1 MVSTEHAF
9 FVFDHFMMTL
19 RTFQG
24 SSEDEW
30 LLSSDCFC
38 LDKDAFHINLTG
50 TRAIQNI
57 HLAVKVHVQDGNLN
71 KL

>member
-9 FVFDHFMMTL
+9 FDFHHLTMTF

-24 SSEDEW
+24 SNEDEW
-30 LLSSDCFC
+30 LLSSGCFC

-50 TRAIQNI
+50 MRAIRNI
-57 HLAVKVHVQDGNLN
+57 HLAVKVYVQDGNLN
-71 KL
+71 EL

>member
-9 FVFDHFMMTL
+9 FDFHHLTMTL

-24 SSEDEW
+24 RKEDDW

-50 TRAIQNI
+50 TCAIRNI
-57 HLAVKVHVQDGNLN
+57 HLAAKVHVQDGNLN
-71 KL
+71 EL